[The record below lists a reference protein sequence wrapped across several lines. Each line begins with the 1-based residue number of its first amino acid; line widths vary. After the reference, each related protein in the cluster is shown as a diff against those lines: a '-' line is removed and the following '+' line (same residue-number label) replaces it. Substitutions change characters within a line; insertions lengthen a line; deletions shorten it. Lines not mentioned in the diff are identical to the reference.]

1 MSTSRML
8 SSLIRGIALTALLF
22 PLSALATPMVY
33 TVETGTQNG
42 FGFSVIHAAT
52 NTAGMAPYYP
62 SGATL
67 LDLSGTLTG
76 DFDGTTLTLAPST
89 LTAVGVGGG
98 FAGTW
103 TIDLT
108 GGAITAAGPV
118 AGGTID
124 YVLRR
129 PDASVFDAG
138 TFHFAPVNFPGAPNS
153 LTDTQLALWG
163 NNWNNS
169 VAVRRSVQIPLGFD
183 LRAQGV
189 TAPVPEPSAVLLFGA
204 GLFVAARRPRLAARA
219 GALA

>member
-1 MSTSRML
+1 MSTSRTL
-8 SSLIRGIALTALLF
+8 TSLVRGVALTALLF

-33 TVETGTQNG
+33 TVETGVQNG
-42 FGFSVIHAAT
+42 FGFSVIHSAT
-52 NTAGMAPYYP
+52 STAGMAPFYP
-62 SGATL
+62 SGTTL
-67 LDLSGTLTG
+67 FDLSGTLTG

-108 GGAITAAGPV
+108 AGAITAAGSV

-138 TFHFAPVNFPGAPNS
+138 TFHFAPMDFQGPPNS

-163 NNWNNS
+163 NNWNN
-169 VAVRRSVQIPLGFD
+169 AVVGPSSVQIPLGFD
-183 LRAQGV
+183 LRAKGA
-189 TAPVPEPSAVLLFGA
+189 TAPVPEPSALMLFGA
-204 GLFVAARRPRLAARA
+204 GLFVAMRRPRLPSRAAA
-219 GALA
+219 A